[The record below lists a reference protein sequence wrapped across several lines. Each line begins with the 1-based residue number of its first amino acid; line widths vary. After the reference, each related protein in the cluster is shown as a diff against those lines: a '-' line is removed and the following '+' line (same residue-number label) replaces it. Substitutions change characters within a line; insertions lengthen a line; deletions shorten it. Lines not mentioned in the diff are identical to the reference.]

1 MLNPAPSS
9 NRADI
14 LPSTFTSPVVGVR
27 TPVMILIWLDLPE
40 PLVPMIPHRL
50 SLSYPEGQLVQRV
63 KIPVVILMGNTHGF
77 LQTVNGF
84 LI

>member
-27 TPVMILIWLDLPE
+27 TPVMIFKMVDLPE
-40 PLVPMIPHRL
+40 PLVPMIPTV
-50 SLSYPEGQLVQRV
+50 SP
-63 KIPVVILMGNTHGF
+63 F
-77 LQTVNGF
+77 LTRKESWF
-84 LI
+84 SA

>member
-27 TPVMILIWLDLPE
+27 TPVMIFNMVDLPE
-40 PLVPMIPHRL
+40 PLVPMIP
-50 SLSYPEGQLVQRV
+50 
-63 KIPVVILMGNTHGF
+63 
-77 LQTVNGF
+77 TVSPF
-84 LI
+84 HTLKDSWFSA